1 MSARRMR
8 LLCRLTCTVRTAHA
22 DGDVKTYILGAET
35 VQIFPLDDEHLFQR
49 SKAASFID
57 DLLCRGQDDAQRA
70 A

>member
-8 LLCRLTCTVRTAHA
+8 VLCRLTCAVRTAHA
-22 DGDVKTYILGAET
+22 DGDVQTYILGAET

-49 SKAASFID
+49 SKATLID